1 MECTRSQ
8 RRFVQSL
15 LKYVD
20 NCSLILDAGCGSGWL
35 GGMLKEYF
43 SATVVGVDSGAKA
56 QKCNVEH
63 FAVMDVR
70 SLGFSESFD
79 LVIAKDVLEHLA
91 NPMSAMKEFGRI
103 LKKDGKIIITV
114 PSPQAPFLWDDYTHV
129 RPFTKASLYKLLV
142 ESGFEVIFMRYLAA
156 PTPGAALLRI
166 EGFLNSL
173 ADKGFRRG
181 NVLAVGIK
189 RIDTTKTAGLTE

>member
-15 LKYVD
+15 LKYFE

-35 GGMLKEYF
+35 GETLKKYL
-43 SATVVGVDSGAKA
+43 SATIVAVDVKTKTERS
-56 QKCNVEH
+56 NVEH

-79 LVIAKDVLEHLA
+79 LVIAKDIVEHLA
-91 NPMSAMKEFGRI
+91 DPVSAMKEFSRV
-103 LKKDGKIIITV
+103 LKDDGKIIITV
-114 PSPQAPFLWDDYTHV
+114 PSPQAPFLWDDFTHV
-129 RPFTKASLYKLLV
+129 RPFTKASLSKLMA
-142 ESGFEVIFMRYLAA
+142 ESGFVVVFIRYLAA
-156 PTPGAALLRI
+156 PTPGAALLRM

-189 RIDTTKTAGLTE
+189 KTA